1 MMKMTKIT
9 NNHGK
14 DLYDN
19 EEYDGKDLVDNLQ
32 LTWKI
37 IRETEKYLETVKKK

>member
-19 EEYDGKDLVDNLQ
+19 EEYNVKDLVDNLQ
-32 LTWKI
+32 LTWRTISGDSKMPGDSW
-37 IRETEKYLETVKKK
+37 